1 VISTATNTVTTTL
14 TVGSYPEGVAVTPNG
29 AYVYV
34 TNSGSGTVSVISS
47 DTNAVT
53 ATLTIGNQP
62 EGVAVTPNSAYAYAT
77 NYGDNTVSVLNLA
90 TTVSAA
96 IPTGTNVEVSLDVV
110 TTVVTLIFPA
120 VTASG
125 QLSVTVTP
133 SYPPPPQN
141 LPSVGTASV
150 STTSGDPG
158 FFLGVWR
165 VTVTAKYT
173 GPVKI
178 GIYYGNLG
186 GTPSQIYQSEAVPGD
201 VNFDGKVN
209 LADLLIITKALGS
222 TPGTP
227 RWNPN
232 CDLNGDGKVTL
243 QDLGIALQ
251 NFGKTG
257 NPAWITIPSTV
268 DIADSIIWG
277 TTTQFSLFGVR

>member
-1 VISTATNTVTTTL
+1 VAITPNGANAYVTDYGSGSVSGITTATNTVTTTI
-14 TVGSYPEGVAVTPNG
+14 TVGSEPLCVAVAPNG
-29 AYVYV
+29 ANAYV
-34 TNSGSGTVSVISS
+34 TNYGSNTVSVI
-47 DTNAVT
+47 
-53 ATLTIGNQP
+53 
-62 EGVAVTPNSAYAYAT
+62 
-77 NYGDNTVSVLNLA
+77 NLA
-90 TTVSAA
+90 PTGSAV
-96 IPTGTNVEVSLDVV
+96 IPTGTDVPVSISVANSVV
-110 TTVVTLIFPA
+110 TFIFST

-125 QLSVTVTP
+125 QISVTITS
-133 SYPPPPQN
+133 SYPPPPTE
-141 LPSVGTASV
+141 PSVGTAAPSV
-150 STTSGDPG
+150 TRAYPG
-158 FFLGVWR
+158 FLGVWR

-173 GPVKI
+173 GPVSI

-186 GTPSQIYQSEAVPGD
+186 STPTQILQSEAVPGD

-257 NPAWITIPSTV
+257 NPAWIPLSSITV
-268 DIADSIIWG
+268 DTTDSIISG

>member
-1 VISTATNTVTTTL
+1 VINTATYAVTTPITDL
-14 TVGSYPEGVAVTPNG
+14 TGPDGVAVTPNG
-29 AYVYV
+29 AYAYV
-34 TNSGSGTVSVISS
+34 TNNAGTTVSVI
-47 DTNAVT
+47 NT
-53 ATLTIGNQP
+53 ATNTVTTTITVGSNP
-62 EGVAVTPNSAYAYAT
+62 SGVAITPNGANAYVT
-77 NYGDNTVSVLNLA
+77 NYGSNTVSVINLA
-90 TTVSAA
+90 PTGSAV
-96 IPTGTNVEVSLDVV
+96 IPTGTDVPVSISVANSVV
-110 TTVVTLIFPA
+110 TFIFST

-125 QLSVTVTP
+125 QISVTITS
-133 SYPPPPQN
+133 SYPPPPTE
-141 LPSVGTASV
+141 PSVGTAAPSV
-150 STTSGDPG
+150 TPAYPG
-158 FFLGVWR
+158 FLGVWR

-173 GPVKI
+173 GPVSI

-186 GTPSQIYQSEAVPGD
+186 STPTQILQSEAVPGD

-257 NPAWITIPSTV
+257 NPAWIPLSSITV
-268 DIADSIIWG
+268 DTTDSIISG